1 MSEANHCSIT
11 SFFGAPK
18 HSRDENST
26 QVHSESRPS
35 KSARI
40 ISPTLSNSGSHHSL
54 DSNLDKKDTDE
65 DSDVEFIS
73 ISTNKVS
80 TLESTSTRA
89 DDRVWKWK
97 EEYKELFKW
106 LEYDPLTQTARCRY
120 QACNMY
126 FLL

>member
-1 MSEANHCSIT
+1 MSEANQRSIT
-11 SFFGAPK
+11 LFFGAPK
-18 HSRDENST
+18 YPRDENSM

-80 TLESTSTRA
+80 TLDCRLGNESSRA
-89 DDRVWKWK
+89 EFEVSS
-97 EEYKELFKW
+97 
-106 LEYDPLTQTARCRY
+106 ARPCRS
-120 QACNMY
+120 QSRAGLQPGSDMTG
-126 FLL
+126 LD